1 MPLNY
6 KDIGAE
12 EMQLLDDVDKQ
23 LQQLVKFYFVI
34 VDSFPFSISQADY
47 SVSKRS
53 AGKTPIPMFSFI
65 LRKGTAK
72 DKRFP
77 SIYRSDQDD
86 DQDDDKE
93 EMSTIEFTQKM
104 DEDRAQDWNTATLR
118 HI

>member
-34 VDSFPFSISQADY
+34 VDSFSFYISQADY

-53 AGKTPIPMFSFI
+53 AGKTPIPMFSFL
-65 LRKGTAK
+65 LRKGAAK

-77 SIYRSDQDD
+77 GIYHSDQDD
-86 DQDDDKE
+86 DQE
-93 EMSTIEFTQKM
+93 TSTEFTSKM
-104 DEDRAQDWNTATLR
+104 DEDRAQVWNIAKLW